1 MGDFSFLQVRY
12 LFLLNFGGKLKICRK
27 CDDLEFGFELTDTH
41 SGKGKKVSY
50 LSMGSQTVLDGRMS
64 DLCSRRAP
72 SSALGPGGRSDAG
85 FGTGKGSDAAELG
98 RGES

>member
-1 MGDFSFLQVRY
+1 M
-12 LFLLNFGGKLKICRK
+12 
-27 CDDLEFGFELTDTH
+27 
-41 SGKGKKVSY
+41 SY

-72 SSALGPGGRSDAG
+72 SSALGPDGRSDAG
-85 FGTGKGSDAAELG
+85 FGIGKGSDAAELG